1 MNNLCVLQL
10 DTKFP
15 RLPGDVACR
24 ETFTENIRLVR
35 IKNAYVKNIVSSRP
49 ENRQFFRFKAEV
61 CIAKEKIITTSCGF
75 TYYWQNTLNSLT
87 QSEVITSA
95 LCCLN
100 EQRKIFDDNQ
110 ILILTFDEKRIR
122 ALINS
127 RSSTPFKGHIG
138 GLTNNDELY
147 KAIIND
153 SDYFSFQLVQKEM
166 SKMLETYL
174 KEKDIKLLILE
185 CTNMVPFKKAFKD
198 FFEGKIIDILTLI
211 NEKMPGCVRPNFL

>member
-1 MNNLCVLQL
+1 MNNICVLQL

-15 RLPGDVACR
+15 RIPGDVACR
-24 ETFTENIRLVR
+24 ETFSENISLVR
-35 IKNAYVKNIVSSRP
+35 IKNAFVKNIVSSRP
-49 ENRQFFRFKAEV
+49 EDKQFVKFKTEV
-61 CIAKEKIITTSCGF
+61 CVAKEKIITTSCGF
-75 TYYWQNTLNSLT
+75 TYYWQNKLNSLT

-100 EQRKIFDDNQ
+100 DQRKIFDDNQ

-122 ALINS
+122 NVINFGS
-127 RSSTPFKGHIG
+127 VTPFKGHIG

-147 KAIIND
+147 KAIRND
-153 SDYFSFQLVQKEM
+153 SDYFSFQLVQEEM
-166 SKMLETYL
+166 SRMLEHHL

-185 CTNMVPFKKAFKD
+185 CTNMVPFKAAFKD

-211 NEKMPGCVRPNFL
+211 NERIPGCVRPNFL

>member
-75 TYYWQNTLNSLT
+75 TYYWQNALNSLT

-122 ALINS
+122 TVINS
-127 RSSTPFKGHIG
+127 RSATPFKGHIG

-166 SKMLETYL
+166 STMLENHL

-198 FFEGKIIDILTLI
+198 FFEGKIIDVLTLI
-211 NEKMPGCVRPNFL
+211 NEKIPGCVRPNFL

>member
-49 ENRQFFRFKAEV
+49 ENRQFFKFKAEV

-122 ALINS
+122 TLINS
-127 RSSTPFKGHIG
+127 RSVTPFKGHIG

>member
-110 ILILTFDEKRIR
+110 ILILTFDEKKIR
-122 ALINS
+122 TLINS
-127 RSSTPFKGHIG
+127 SSATPFKGHIG

-166 SKMLETYL
+166 STMLENHL

-211 NEKMPGCVRPNFL
+211 NEKIPGCVRPNFL

>member
-35 IKNAYVKNIVSSRP
+35 IKNACVKNIVSSRP

-122 ALINS
+122 AVINS
-127 RSSTPFKGHIG
+127 GSAVPFKGHIG

-166 SKMLETYL
+166 STMLENHL